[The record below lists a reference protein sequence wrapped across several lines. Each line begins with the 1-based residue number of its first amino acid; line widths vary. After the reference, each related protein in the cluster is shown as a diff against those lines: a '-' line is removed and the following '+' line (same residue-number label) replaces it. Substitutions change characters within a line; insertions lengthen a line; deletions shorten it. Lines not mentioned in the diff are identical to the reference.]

1 MKLLLD
7 EHLPHQ
13 FRQEVVGHDV
23 FTVAYMGWAGIE
35 NGELLVRAEQMAF
48 DAIITNDAG
57 VQHEQHLAELPV
69 GVVYLN
75 AGANTLE
82 SLRPLVPELLRV
94 LANLQ
99 PRKFIKL
106 EHKS

>member
-13 FRQEVVGHDV
+13 LRHEIPGHEVY
-23 FTVAYMGWAGIE
+23 TVAYMGWAGVE
-35 NGELLVRAEQMAF
+35 NGELLLRANHSGF

-57 VQHEQHLAELPV
+57 VEHEQNCDTLPIA
-69 GVVYLN
+69 VVFLN

-82 SLRPLVPELLRV
+82 SLRPLVPELLTV
-94 LANLQ
+94 LKALQ
-99 PRKFIKL
+99 PRTFAKL
-106 EHKS
+106 QH